1 MKRFWSALLLVAA
14 AASCC
19 REQPEALY
27 KQGREALQRGEMKD
41 AERIAQKGERC
52 FAAQPYWREL
62 FAILEPE
69 SVVRTDSAR
78 ALRVS
83 RGGAL
88 RPQDPPRRA
97 SHPCA
102 PPGPQRSAAES
113 PAVDDVRAF
122 RAEPRGRGRTLRVCR
137 CTRGTSR
144 FSATSRD
151 RDEAHPAGHV

>member
-62 FAILEPE
+62 FAILEAE

-78 ALRVS
+78 AQDILARLPALSAPPPSVRQLMRSEEHTSELQS
-83 RGGAL
+83 RGLISYA
-88 RPQDPPRRA
+88 
-97 SHPCA
+97 
-102 PPGPQRSAAES
+102 
-113 PAVDDVRAF
+113 
-122 RAEPRGRGRTLRVCR
+122 
-137 CTRGTSR
+137 
-144 FSATSRD
+144 
-151 RDEAHPAGHV
+151 